1 MRESRVYAL
10 WQVLDRKV
18 VFYSFGRSKENAGK
32 SDSFGRSF
40 CCRLCKY
47 RTSGSTEL
55 PAAGSV
61 LRACHGL
68 YGLYGLYGLS
78 GLVPQS
84 GLSLSCP
91 IVIRVLALA
100 QGYRL

>member
-1 MRESRVYAL
+1 MQESPTPSEGVF
-10 WQVLDRKV
+10 V
-18 VFYSFGRSKENAGK
+18 V
-32 SDSFGRSF
+32 
-40 CCRLCKY
+40 
-47 RTSGSTEL
+47 
-55 PAAGSV
+55 GSV
-61 LRACHGL
+61 LRAYH
-68 YGLYGLYGLS
+68 GLYGLYGLS